1 MESVDTP
8 PHNTSNQAVHATDP
22 EQELLRRCRNGDSQA
37 QFSLYNRYVTAM
49 YNTAIRIVVQ
59 TAEAEDVLQESFTKV
74 FQQLHL
80 FRSESSIGAWI
91 RRIVVHTAL
100 QRLRTKQKL
109 TFVALEAQSD
119 WEDEPTEATYHWD
132 ADQLHEA
139 IKKLPDGCRVVF
151 TLFAVED
158 MGHKAIAE
166 TLGISESTSKSQ
178 YWRAKKLLKTYLLN
192 A

>member
-1 MESVDTP
+1 
-8 PHNTSNQAVHATDP
+8 
-22 EQELLRRCRNGDSQA
+22 
-37 QFSLYNRYVTAM
+37 M
-49 YNTAIRIVVQ
+49 YNTAIRIVPQ

-91 RRIVVHTAL
+91 KRIVVHTAL

-109 TFVALEAQSD
+109 TFVTLEAQSD
-119 WEDEPTEATYHWD
+119 WEDEPCEVAYNWD
-132 ADQLHEA
+132 AGQLHEA

-178 YWRAKKLLKTYLLN
+178 YWRAKKLLKTHLLN
-192 A
+192 T